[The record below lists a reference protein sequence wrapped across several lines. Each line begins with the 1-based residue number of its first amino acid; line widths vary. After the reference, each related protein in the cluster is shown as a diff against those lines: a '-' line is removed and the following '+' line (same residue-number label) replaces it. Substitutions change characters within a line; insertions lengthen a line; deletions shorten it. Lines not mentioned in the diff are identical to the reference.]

1 MVAKI
6 PWLGEHVS
14 VFCWMELVLVSLE
27 GNAVSSSAFYGVC
40 GFGMTLDSLSLN
52 VQGCVPFYWS
62 ISMRCLT
69 LELAGSWV
77 ELAGSWL

>member
-1 MVAKI
+1 MKVS
-6 PWLGEHVS
+6 WLGEFMS
-14 VFCWMELVLVSLE
+14 LFWRMELDLFSLE

-52 VQGCVPFYWS
+52 VQGCAPFYWS

>member
-1 MVAKI
+1 MKVS
-6 PWLGEHVS
+6 WLGEFMS
-14 VFCWMELVLVSLE
+14 LFWRMELDLFSLE